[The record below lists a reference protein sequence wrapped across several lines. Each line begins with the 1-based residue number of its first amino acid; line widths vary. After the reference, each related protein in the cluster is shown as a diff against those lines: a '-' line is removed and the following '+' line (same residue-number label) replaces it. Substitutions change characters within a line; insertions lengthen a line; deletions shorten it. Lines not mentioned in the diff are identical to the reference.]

1 MSKASDNARFDEI
14 ENLVTSEE
22 YKDKLKAAE
31 TTSQLREIGAE
42 AGVDVDDR
50 SDMGK
55 FMHKLKIL
63 GIDYKA
69 MSAIEREER
78 QARQH
83 ERAEEL
89 AQNDATGT
97 RLDVWTG
104 AVESDK
110 GDKGAFALVDET
122 GEAIWFGSFF
132 DNDAIYTPGD
142 IGSAEQSAAEKA
154 VYLAR
159 RVQEETGAELIDL
172 HIHTEYPDLDEDEL
186 RLRGVVKDSQVAVT
200 VEVDPTDERASS
212 VARMGGFRSLKN
224 VDLASLVELDDE

>member
-1 MSKASDNARFDEI
+1 
-14 ENLVTSEE
+14 
-22 YKDKLKAAE
+22 
-31 TTSQLREIGAE
+31 
-42 AGVDVDDR
+42 
-50 SDMGK
+50 MGK

-186 RLRGVVKDSQVAVT
+186 RLRGVAKDSQVAVT
-200 VEVDPTDERASS
+200 IEVDPTDERAST

>member
-1 MSKASDNARFDEI
+1 
-14 ENLVTSEE
+14 
-22 YKDKLKAAE
+22 
-31 TTSQLREIGAE
+31 
-42 AGVDVDDR
+42 
-50 SDMGK
+50 MGK
-55 FMHKLKIL
+55 FIHKLKIL
-63 GIDYKA
+63 GIDFKA
-69 MSAIEREER
+69 MSAVEREER

-89 AQNDATGT
+89 AQTNASGT
-97 RLDVWTG
+97 RLDIWTG

-159 RVQEETGAELIDL
+159 RVQDETAVELIDL

-186 RLRGVVKDSQVAVT
+186 RLRGVAKDSQVAVT
-200 VEVDPTDERASS
+200 VEVDPTDERASQ

-224 VDLASLVELDDE
+224 VDLASLVQLDDE

>member
-69 MSAIEREER
+69 MSSVEREER

-83 ERAEEL
+83 ERAEEHHVVQPGPL
-89 AQNDATGT
+89 H
-97 RLDVWTG
+97 
-104 AVESDK
+104 
-110 GDKGAFALVDET
+110 
-122 GEAIWFGSFF
+122 GE
-132 DNDAIYTPGD
+132 
-142 IGSAEQSAAEKA
+142 
-154 VYLAR
+154 R
-159 RVQEETGAELIDL
+159 
-172 HIHTEYPDLDEDEL
+172 
-186 RLRGVVKDSQVAVT
+186 
-200 VEVDPTDERASS
+200 
-212 VARMGGFRSLKN
+212 
-224 VDLASLVELDDE
+224 